1 MGGTKLINESITY
14 SDTEGNIVSFPAP
27 TVAVGCDVVVHPEEC
42 PLPVELS
49 VDGCEDAV
57 TMDMGDAYLESQ
69 GRIIQMDVTI
79 KNVCPGKRVALAA
92 IPLPKSMRMARN
104 ISAV

>member
-69 GRIIQMDVTI
+69 GRIIHQKCVSGQAGCAGG
-79 KNVCPGKRVALAA
+79 NPYR
-92 IPLPKSMRMARN
+92 SR
-104 ISAV
+104 